1 MIIYLRKCGALSL
14 YYCACQEVYC
24 FIKAKLPLP
33 LKGISSGCCCL
44 FIYLLLSGFSFKER
58 KKKEGLFE
66 LYQIGLVYV
75 LFKL

>member
-1 MIIYLRKCGALSL
+1 MWSFVLCIIVPVKRFIASLRQSYHYHL
-14 YYCACQEVYC
+14 
-24 FIKAKLPLP
+24 KAFRVDVVAFY
-33 LKGISSGCCCL
+33 L
-44 FIYLLLSGFSFKER
+44 FIYLLLRSGFSFKER